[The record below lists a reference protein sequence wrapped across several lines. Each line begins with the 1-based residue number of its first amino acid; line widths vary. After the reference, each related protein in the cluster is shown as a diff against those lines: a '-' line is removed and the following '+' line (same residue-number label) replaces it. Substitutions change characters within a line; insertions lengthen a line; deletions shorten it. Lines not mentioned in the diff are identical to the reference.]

1 MNKRSPKLRL
11 FRGVR
16 GSAALEFVLVIVPFL
31 LSATGV
37 IGVFSAAY
45 AVNVL
50 RDGAIEGA
58 RFAALADQSTIDGCE
73 RSRELVTKALKI
85 TSGLSVW
92 CEPVEFGSNTYEKV
106 SVQLTVPFLGF
117 FPEQTIL
124 KAQSSAPREIQ

>member
-1 MNKRSPKLRL
+1 LNKRFPKLPL

-31 LSATGV
+31 LSATSV

-73 RSRELVTKALKI
+73 RSRELITKALKI

-92 CEPVEFGSNTYEKV
+92 CEPVEFSSNSYEKV
-106 SVQLTVPFLGF
+106 SVQLTVPLLGL
-117 FPEQTIL
+117 FPGQTIL